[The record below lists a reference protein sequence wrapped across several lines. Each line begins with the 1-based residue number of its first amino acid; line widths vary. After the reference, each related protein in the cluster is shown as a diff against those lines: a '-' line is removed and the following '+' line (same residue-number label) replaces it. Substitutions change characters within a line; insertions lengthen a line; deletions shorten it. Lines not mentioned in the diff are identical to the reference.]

1 MDRVRKLIHAE
12 REDVSPYT
20 GAGVTVAIL
29 DTGIAMHP
37 DFADRVIGFRDF
49 VGTSRMPY
57 DDCGHGTHVAGCL
70 CGSGACSGGLY
81 AGVAPGCRILSGKV
95 LDEKGDGT
103 MSNMAAGIEWILDN
117 QELYQIKILNI
128 SVSMEAKR
136 SMEAKHSMEA
146 RHSMDET
153 EHVRMMQYLVAC
165 LERVWDAGI
174 FVVVAAGNRG
184 PAAGSISP
192 LGASRKVVTVGC
204 HDGIACHG
212 RKNSCE
218 AYSGRGPAG
227 TELKKPDIVAPGT
240 DIMSCSAGFRQTVR
254 GCRDAYIVKN
264 GTSMSTPLVAGA
276 AALCLQKYPEYSN
289 EQIKRRIL
297 WSAADLG
304 EAWSKQGWGMLDVEI
319 ALR

>member
-1 MDRVRKLIHAE
+1 MDREKKLIHAE
-12 REDVSPYT
+12 EEEVFPYT
-20 GAGVTVAIL
+20 GSGVTVAIL

-70 CGSGACSGGLY
+70 CGNGACSGGLY

-95 LDEKGDGT
+95 LDDKGDGT
-103 MSNMAAGIEWILDN
+103 ISNMAAGIEWVLDSR
-117 QELYQIKILNI
+117 ELYQIKILNI
-128 SVSMEAKR
+128 SVSMG
-136 SMEAKHSMEA
+136 
-146 RHSMDET
+146 ET
-153 EHVRMMQYLVAC
+153 DHVRMMQYLVSC
-165 LERVWDAGI
+165 LEKVWDAGI
-174 FVVVAAGNRG
+174 FVVVAAGNKG

-204 HDGIACHG
+204 HDGNSFHG
-212 RKNSCE
+212 RQNSCE
-218 AYSGRGPAG
+218 SYSGRGPTCA
-227 TELKKPDIVAPGT
+227 ELKKPDIVAPGT

-289 EQIKRRIL
+289 EQLKRRIL
-297 WSAADLG
+297 WSASDLG
-304 EAWSKQGWGMLDVEI
+304 ESWSKQGWGMLNV
-319 ALR
+319 ARSLR

>member
-1 MDRVRKLIHAE
+1 MDRVKKLIHAE
-12 REDVSPYT
+12 EEEVFPYT
-20 GAGVTVAIL
+20 GSGVTVAIL

-70 CGSGACSGGLY
+70 CGNGACSGGLY

-95 LDEKGDGT
+95 LDDKGDGT
-103 MSNMAAGIEWILDN
+103 ISNMAAGIEWVLDSR
-117 QELYQIKILNI
+117 ELYQIKILNI
-128 SVSMEAKR
+128 SVSMG
-136 SMEAKHSMEA
+136 
-146 RHSMDET
+146 ET
-153 EHVRMMQYLVAC
+153 DHVRMMQYLVSC
-165 LERVWDAGI
+165 LEKVWDAGI
-174 FVVVAAGNRG
+174 FVVVAAGNKG

-204 HDGIACHG
+204 HDGNSFHG
-212 RKNSCE
+212 RQNSCE
-218 AYSGRGPAG
+218 SYSGRGPTCA
-227 TELKKPDIVAPGT
+227 ELKKPDIVAPGT

-276 AALCLQKYPEYSN
+276 AALCLQKYPEYST
-289 EQIKRRIL
+289 EQLKRRIL
-297 WSAADLG
+297 WSASDLG
-304 EAWSKQGWGMLDVEI
+304 ESWSKQGWGMLNV
-319 ALR
+319 ARSLR

>member
-1 MDRVRKLIHAE
+1 MDRVKKLIHAE
-12 REDVSPYT
+12 EEEVFPYT
-20 GAGVTVAIL
+20 GSGVTVAIL

-70 CGSGACSGGLY
+70 CGNGACSGGLY

-95 LDEKGDGT
+95 LDDKGDGT
-103 MSNMAAGIEWILDN
+103 ISNMAAGIEWVLDCR
-117 QELYQIKILNI
+117 ELFQIKILNI
-128 SVSMEAKR
+128 SVSMG
-136 SMEAKHSMEA
+136 
-146 RHSMDET
+146 ET
-153 EHVRMMQYLVAC
+153 DHVRMMQYLVSC
-165 LERVWDAGI
+165 LEKVWDAGI
-174 FVVVAAGNRG
+174 FVVVAAGNKG

-204 HDGIACHG
+204 HDGNSFHG
-212 RKNSCE
+212 RQNSCE
-218 AYSGRGPAG
+218 SYSGRGPTCA
-227 TELKKPDIVAPGT
+227 ELKKPDIVAPGT

-289 EQIKRRIL
+289 EQLKRRIL
-297 WSAADLG
+297 WSASDLG
-304 EAWSKQGWGMLDVEI
+304 ESWSKQGWGMLNV
-319 ALR
+319 ARSLR

>member
-1 MDRVRKLIHAE
+1 MDRVKKLIHAE
-12 REDVSPYT
+12 EEEVFPYT
-20 GAGVTVAIL
+20 GSGVTVAIL
-29 DTGIAMHP
+29 DSGIAMHP

-70 CGSGACSGGLY
+70 CGNGACSGGLY

-95 LDEKGDGT
+95 LDDKGDGT
-103 MSNMAAGIEWILDN
+103 ISNMAAGIEWVLDSR
-117 QELYQIKILNI
+117 ELYQIKILNI
-128 SVSMEAKR
+128 SVSMG
-136 SMEAKHSMEA
+136 
-146 RHSMDET
+146 ET
-153 EHVRMMQYLVAC
+153 DHVRMMQYLVSC
-165 LERVWDAGI
+165 LEKVWDAGI
-174 FVVVAAGNRG
+174 FVVVAAGNKG

-204 HDGIACHG
+204 HDGNSFHG
-212 RKNSCE
+212 RQNSCE
-218 AYSGRGPAG
+218 SYSGRGPTCA
-227 TELKKPDIVAPGT
+227 ELKKPDIVAPGT

-289 EQIKRRIL
+289 EQLKRRIL
-297 WSAADLG
+297 WSASDLG
-304 EAWSKQGWGMLDVEI
+304 ESWSKQGWGMLNV
-319 ALR
+319 ARSLR

>member
-1 MDRVRKLIHAE
+1 MDRVKKLIHAE
-12 REDVSPYT
+12 EEEVFPYT
-20 GAGVTVAIL
+20 GSGVTVAIL

-70 CGSGACSGGLY
+70 CGNGACSGGLY

-95 LDEKGDGT
+95 LDDKGDGT
-103 MSNMAAGIEWILDN
+103 ISNMAAGIEWVLDSR
-117 QELYQIKILNI
+117 ELYQIKILNI
-128 SVSMEAKR
+128 SVSMG
-136 SMEAKHSMEA
+136 
-146 RHSMDET
+146 ET
-153 EHVRMMQYLVAC
+153 DHVRMMQYLVSC
-165 LERVWDAGI
+165 LEKVLDAGI
-174 FVVVAAGNRG
+174 FVVVAAGNKG

-204 HDGIACHG
+204 HDGNSFHG
-212 RKNSCE
+212 RQNSCE
-218 AYSGRGPAG
+218 SYSGRGPTCA
-227 TELKKPDIVAPGT
+227 ELKKPDIVAPGT

-289 EQIKRRIL
+289 EQLKRRIL
-297 WSAADLG
+297 WSASDLG
-304 EAWSKQGWGMLDVEI
+304 ESWSKQGWGMLNV
-319 ALR
+319 ARSLR

>member
-1 MDRVRKLIHAE
+1 MDRVKKLIHAE
-12 REDVSPYT
+12 EEEVFPYT
-20 GAGVTVAIL
+20 GSGVTVAIL

-70 CGSGACSGGLY
+70 CANGACSGGLY

-95 LDEKGDGT
+95 LDDKGDGT
-103 MSNMAAGIEWILDN
+103 ISNMAAGIEWVLDSR
-117 QELYQIKILNI
+117 ELYQIKILNI
-128 SVSMEAKR
+128 SVSMG
-136 SMEAKHSMEA
+136 
-146 RHSMDET
+146 ET
-153 EHVRMMQYLVAC
+153 DHVRMMQYLVSC
-165 LERVWDAGI
+165 LEKVWDAGI
-174 FVVVAAGNRG
+174 FVVVAAGNKG

-204 HDGIACHG
+204 HDGNSFHG
-212 RKNSCE
+212 RQNSCE
-218 AYSGRGPAG
+218 SYSGRGPTCA
-227 TELKKPDIVAPGT
+227 ELKKPDIVAPGT

-289 EQIKRRIL
+289 EQLKRRIL
-297 WSAADLG
+297 WSASDLG
-304 EAWSKQGWGMLDVEI
+304 ESWSKQGWGMLNV
-319 ALR
+319 ARSLR

>member
-1 MDRVRKLIHAE
+1 MDRVKKLIHAE
-12 REDVSPYT
+12 EEEVFPYT
-20 GAGVTVAIL
+20 GSGVTVAIL

-57 DDCGHGTHVAGCL
+57 DDCGHGTHVAECL
-70 CGSGACSGGLY
+70 CGNGACSGGLY

-95 LDEKGDGT
+95 LDDKGDGT
-103 MSNMAAGIEWILDN
+103 ISNMAAGIEWVLDCR
-117 QELYQIKILNI
+117 ELYQIKILNI
-128 SVSMEAKR
+128 SVSMG
-136 SMEAKHSMEA
+136 
-146 RHSMDET
+146 ET
-153 EHVRMMQYLVAC
+153 DHVRMMQYLVSC
-165 LERVWDAGI
+165 LEKVWDAGI
-174 FVVVAAGNRG
+174 FVVVAAGNKG

-204 HDGIACHG
+204 HDGNSFHG
-212 RKNSCE
+212 RQNSCE
-218 AYSGRGPAG
+218 SYSGRGPTCA
-227 TELKKPDIVAPGT
+227 ELKKPDIVAPGT

-289 EQIKRRIL
+289 EQLKRRIL
-297 WSAADLG
+297 WSASDLG
-304 EAWSKQGWGMLDVEI
+304 ESWSKQGWGMLNV
-319 ALR
+319 ARSLR

>member
-1 MDRVRKLIHAE
+1 MDRVKKLIHAE
-12 REDVSPYT
+12 EEEVFPYT
-20 GAGVTVAIL
+20 GSGVTVAIL

-70 CGSGACSGGLY
+70 CGNGACSGGLY

-95 LDEKGDGT
+95 LDDKGDGT
-103 MSNMAAGIEWILDN
+103 ISNMAAGIEWVLDSR
-117 QELYQIKILNI
+117 ELYQIKILNI
-128 SVSMEAKR
+128 SVSMG
-136 SMEAKHSMEA
+136 
-146 RHSMDET
+146 ET
-153 EHVRMMQYLVAC
+153 DHVRMMQYLVSC
-165 LERVWDAGI
+165 REKVWDAGI
-174 FVVVAAGNRG
+174 FVVVAAGNKG

-204 HDGIACHG
+204 HDGNSFHG
-212 RKNSCE
+212 RQNSCE
-218 AYSGRGPAG
+218 SYSGRGPTCA
-227 TELKKPDIVAPGT
+227 ELKKPDIVAPGT

-289 EQIKRRIL
+289 EQLKRRIL
-297 WSAADLG
+297 WSASDLG
-304 EAWSKQGWGMLDVEI
+304 ESWSKQGWGMLNV
-319 ALR
+319 ARSLR

>member
-12 REDVSPYT
+12 RKDVSPYT

-49 VGTSRMPY
+49 VGTSRRPY

-103 MSNMAAGIEWILDN
+103 ISNMAAGIEWILDN

-146 RHSMDET
+146 KRSMDET

-212 RKNSCE
+212 R
-218 AYSGRGPAG
+218 
-227 TELKKPDIVAPGT
+227 
-240 DIMSCSAGFRQTVR
+240 
-254 GCRDAYIVKN
+254 
-264 GTSMSTPLVAGA
+264 
-276 AALCLQKYPEYSN
+276 
-289 EQIKRRIL
+289 
-297 WSAADLG
+297 
-304 EAWSKQGWGMLDVEI
+304 
-319 ALR
+319 

>member
-1 MDRVRKLIHAE
+1 MDRVKKLIHAE
-12 REDVSPYT
+12 EEEVFPYT
-20 GAGVTVAIL
+20 GSGVTVAIL

-70 CGSGACSGGLY
+70 CGNGACSGGLY

-95 LDEKGDGT
+95 LDDKGDGT
-103 MSNMAAGIEWILDN
+103 ISNMAAGIEWVLDSR
-117 QELYQIKILNI
+117 ELYQIKILNI
-128 SVSMEAKR
+128 SVSMG
-136 SMEAKHSMEA
+136 
-146 RHSMDET
+146 ET
-153 EHVRMMQYLVAC
+153 DHVRMMQYLVSC
-165 LERVWDAGI
+165 LEKVWDAGI
-174 FVVVAAGNRG
+174 FVVVAAGNKG

-204 HDGIACHG
+204 HDGNSVHG
-212 RKNSCE
+212 RQNSCE
-218 AYSGRGPAG
+218 SYSGRGPTCA
-227 TELKKPDIVAPGT
+227 ELKKPDIVAPGT

-289 EQIKRRIL
+289 EQLKRRIL
-297 WSAADLG
+297 WSASDLG
-304 EAWSKQGWGMLDVEI
+304 ESWSKQGWGMLNV
-319 ALR
+319 ARSLR

>member
-1 MDRVRKLIHAE
+1 MDRVKKLIHAE
-12 REDVSPYT
+12 EEEVFPYT
-20 GAGVTVAIL
+20 GSGVTVAIL

-37 DFADRVIGFRDF
+37 AFADRVIGFRDF

-70 CGSGACSGGLY
+70 CGNGACSGGLY

-95 LDEKGDGT
+95 LDDKGDGT
-103 MSNMAAGIEWILDN
+103 ISNMAAGIEWVLDSR
-117 QELYQIKILNI
+117 ELYQIKILNI
-128 SVSMEAKR
+128 SVSMG
-136 SMEAKHSMEA
+136 
-146 RHSMDET
+146 ET
-153 EHVRMMQYLVAC
+153 DHVRMMQYLVSC
-165 LERVWDAGI
+165 LEKVWDAGI
-174 FVVVAAGNRG
+174 FVVVAAGNKG

-204 HDGIACHG
+204 HDGNSFHG
-212 RKNSCE
+212 RQNSCE
-218 AYSGRGPAG
+218 SYSGRGPTCA
-227 TELKKPDIVAPGT
+227 ELKKPDIVAPGT

-289 EQIKRRIL
+289 EQLKRRIL
-297 WSAADLG
+297 WSASDLG
-304 EAWSKQGWGMLDVEI
+304 ESWSKQGWGMLNV
-319 ALR
+319 ARSLR

>member
-1 MDRVRKLIHAE
+1 MDRVKKLIHAE
-12 REDVSPYT
+12 EEEVFPYT
-20 GAGVTVAIL
+20 GSGVTVAIL

-37 DFADRVIGFRDF
+37 DFADRVIGFREF

-70 CGSGACSGGLY
+70 CGNGACSGGLY

-95 LDEKGDGT
+95 LDDKGDGT
-103 MSNMAAGIEWILDN
+103 ISNMAAGIEWVLDSR
-117 QELYQIKILNI
+117 ELYQIKILNI
-128 SVSMEAKR
+128 SVSMG
-136 SMEAKHSMEA
+136 
-146 RHSMDET
+146 ET
-153 EHVRMMQYLVAC
+153 DHVRMMQYLVSC
-165 LERVWDAGI
+165 LEKVWDAGI
-174 FVVVAAGNRG
+174 FVVVAAGNKG

-204 HDGIACHG
+204 HDGNSFHG
-212 RKNSCE
+212 RQNSCE
-218 AYSGRGPAG
+218 SYSGRGPTCA
-227 TELKKPDIVAPGT
+227 ELKKPDIVAPGT

-289 EQIKRRIL
+289 EQLKRRIL
-297 WSAADLG
+297 WSASDLG
-304 EAWSKQGWGMLDVEI
+304 ESWSKQGWGMLNV
-319 ALR
+319 ARSLR

>member
-1 MDRVRKLIHAE
+1 MDRVKKLIHAE
-12 REDVSPYT
+12 EEEVFPYT
-20 GAGVTVAIL
+20 GSGVTVAIL

-70 CGSGACSGGLY
+70 CGNGACSGGLY

-95 LDEKGDGT
+95 LDDKGDGT
-103 MSNMAAGIEWILDN
+103 ISNMAAGIEWVLDSR
-117 QELYQIKILNI
+117 ELYQIKILNI
-128 SVSMEAKR
+128 SVSMG
-136 SMEAKHSMEA
+136 
-146 RHSMDET
+146 ET
-153 EHVRMMQYLVAC
+153 DHVRMMQYLVSC
-165 LERVWDAGI
+165 LEKVWDAGI
-174 FVVVAAGNRG
+174 FVVVAAGNKG

-204 HDGIACHG
+204 HDGNSFHG
-212 RKNSCE
+212 RQNSCE
-218 AYSGRGPAG
+218 SYSGRGPTCA
-227 TELKKPDIVAPGT
+227 ELKKPDIVAPGT

-289 EQIKRRIL
+289 EQLKRRIL
-297 WSAADLG
+297 RSASDLG
-304 EAWSKQGWGMLDVEI
+304 ESWSKQGWGMLNV
-319 ALR
+319 ARSLR

>member
-1 MDRVRKLIHAE
+1 MDRVKKLIHAE
-12 REDVSPYT
+12 EEEVFPYT
-20 GAGVTVAIL
+20 GSGVTVAIL
-29 DTGIAMHP
+29 DTGIAMRP

-70 CGSGACSGGLY
+70 CGNGACSGGLY

-95 LDEKGDGT
+95 LDDKGDGT
-103 MSNMAAGIEWILDN
+103 ISNMAAGIEWVLDSR
-117 QELYQIKILNI
+117 ELYQIKILNI
-128 SVSMEAKR
+128 SVSMG
-136 SMEAKHSMEA
+136 
-146 RHSMDET
+146 ET
-153 EHVRMMQYLVAC
+153 DHVRMMQYLVSC
-165 LERVWDAGI
+165 LEKVWDAGI
-174 FVVVAAGNRG
+174 FVVVAAGNKG

-204 HDGIACHG
+204 HDGNSFHG
-212 RKNSCE
+212 RQNSCE
-218 AYSGRGPAG
+218 SYSGRGPTCA
-227 TELKKPDIVAPGT
+227 ELKKPDIVAPGT

-289 EQIKRRIL
+289 EQLKRRIL
-297 WSAADLG
+297 WSASDLG
-304 EAWSKQGWGMLDVEI
+304 ESWSKQGWGMLNV
-319 ALR
+319 ARSLR

>member
-1 MDRVRKLIHAE
+1 MDRVKKLIHAE
-12 REDVSPYT
+12 EEEVFPYT
-20 GAGVTVAIL
+20 GSGVTVAIL

-70 CGSGACSGGLY
+70 CGNGACSGGLY

-95 LDEKGDGT
+95 LDDKGDGT
-103 MSNMAAGIEWILDN
+103 ISNMAAGIEWVLDSR
-117 QELYQIKILNI
+117 ELYQIKILNI
-128 SVSMEAKR
+128 SVSMG
-136 SMEAKHSMEA
+136 
-146 RHSMDET
+146 ET
-153 EHVRMMQYLVAC
+153 DHVRMMQYLVSC
-165 LERVWDAGI
+165 LEKVWDAGI
-174 FVVVAAGNRG
+174 FVVVAAGNKG

-204 HDGIACHG
+204 HDGNSFHG
-212 RKNSCE
+212 RQNSCE
-218 AYSGRGPAG
+218 SYSGRGPTCA
-227 TELKKPDIVAPGT
+227 ELKKPDIVAPGT

-289 EQIKRRIL
+289 EQLKRRIL
-297 WSAADLG
+297 WSASDLG
-304 EAWSKQGWGMLDVEI
+304 ESWSKQVWGMLNV
-319 ALR
+319 ALSLR

>member
-12 REDVSPYT
+12 EEDVSPYT

-49 VGTSRMPY
+49 VGTSRRPY

-70 CGSGACSGGLY
+70 CGNGICSDGLY

-103 MSNMAAGIEWILDN
+103 ISNMAAGIEWILDN
-117 QELYQIKILNI
+117 RELYQIKILNI

-136 SMEAKHSMEA
+136 SMEPKCSMEA
-146 RHSMDET
+146 K
-153 EHVRMMQYLVAC
+153 EHARMMQYLVAC

-204 HDGIACHG
+204 HDGVTCHG

-227 TELKKPDIVAPGT
+227 MELKKPDIVAPGT
-240 DIMSCSAGFRQTVR
+240 DILSCSAGFRQTVR

-297 WSAADLG
+297 WSATDLG
-304 EAWSKQGWGMLDVEI
+304 EAWSKQGWGMLNVER

>member
-1 MDRVRKLIHAE
+1 MRKKK
-12 REDVSPYT
+12 RYFPYT
-20 GAGVTVAIL
+20 GSGVTVAIL

-70 CGSGACSGGLY
+70 CGNGACSGGLY

-95 LDEKGDGT
+95 LDDKGDGT
-103 MSNMAAGIEWILDN
+103 ISNMAAGIEWVLDSR
-117 QELYQIKILNI
+117 ELYQIKILNI
-128 SVSMEAKR
+128 SVSMG
-136 SMEAKHSMEA
+136 
-146 RHSMDET
+146 ET
-153 EHVRMMQYLVAC
+153 DHVRMMQYLVSC
-165 LERVWDAGI
+165 LEKVWDAGI
-174 FVVVAAGNRG
+174 FVVVAAGNKG

-204 HDGIACHG
+204 HDGNSFHG
-212 RKNSCE
+212 RQNSCE
-218 AYSGRGPAG
+218 SYSGRGPTCA
-227 TELKKPDIVAPGT
+227 ELKKPDIVAPGT

-289 EQIKRRIL
+289 EQLKRRIL
-297 WSAADLG
+297 WSASDLG
-304 EAWSKQGWGMLDVEI
+304 ESWSKQGWGMLNV
-319 ALR
+319 ARSLR

>member
-1 MDRVRKLIHAE
+1 MDRVKKLIHAE
-12 REDVSPYT
+12 EEEVFPYT
-20 GAGVTVAIL
+20 GSGVTVAIL

-49 VGTSRMPY
+49 VGPSRMPY

-70 CGSGACSGGLY
+70 CGNGACSGGLY

-95 LDEKGDGT
+95 LDDKGDGT
-103 MSNMAAGIEWILDN
+103 ISNMAAGIEWVLDCR
-117 QELYQIKILNI
+117 ELYQIKILNI
-128 SVSMEAKR
+128 SVSMG
-136 SMEAKHSMEA
+136 
-146 RHSMDET
+146 ET
-153 EHVRMMQYLVAC
+153 DHVRMMQYLVSC
-165 LERVWDAGI
+165 LEKVWDAGI
-174 FVVVAAGNRG
+174 FVVVAAGNKG

-204 HDGIACHG
+204 HDGNSFHG
-212 RKNSCE
+212 RQNSCE
-218 AYSGRGPAG
+218 SYSGRGPTCA
-227 TELKKPDIVAPGT
+227 ELKKPDIVAPGT

-289 EQIKRRIL
+289 EQLKRRIL
-297 WSAADLG
+297 WSASDLG
-304 EAWSKQGWGMLDVEI
+304 ESWSKQGWGMLNV
-319 ALR
+319 ARSLR

>member
-1 MDRVRKLIHAE
+1 MDRVKKLIHAE
-12 REDVSPYT
+12 EEEVFPYT
-20 GAGVTVAIL
+20 GSGVTVAIL

-57 DDCGHGTHVAGCL
+57 DDCGHGTNVAGCL
-70 CGSGACSGGLY
+70 CGNGACSGGLY

-95 LDEKGDGT
+95 LDDKGDGT
-103 MSNMAAGIEWILDN
+103 ISNMAAGIEWVLDCR
-117 QELYQIKILNI
+117 ELYQIKILNI
-128 SVSMEAKR
+128 SVSMG
-136 SMEAKHSMEA
+136 
-146 RHSMDET
+146 ET
-153 EHVRMMQYLVAC
+153 DHVRMMQYLVSC
-165 LERVWDAGI
+165 LEKVWDAGI
-174 FVVVAAGNRG
+174 FVVVAAGNKG

-204 HDGIACHG
+204 HDGNSFHG
-212 RKNSCE
+212 RQNSCE
-218 AYSGRGPAG
+218 SYSGRGPTCA
-227 TELKKPDIVAPGT
+227 ELKKPDIVAPGT

-289 EQIKRRIL
+289 EQLKRRIL
-297 WSAADLG
+297 WSASDLG
-304 EAWSKQGWGMLDVEI
+304 ESWSKQGWGMLNV
-319 ALR
+319 ARSLR

>member
-1 MDRVRKLIHAE
+1 MDRVKKLIHAE
-12 REDVSPYT
+12 EEEVFPYT
-20 GAGVTVAIL
+20 GSGVTDALL

-70 CGSGACSGGLY
+70 CGNGACSGGLY

-95 LDEKGDGT
+95 LDDKGDGT
-103 MSNMAAGIEWILDN
+103 ISNMAAGIEWVLDCR
-117 QELYQIKILNI
+117 ELYQIKILNI
-128 SVSMEAKR
+128 SVSMG
-136 SMEAKHSMEA
+136 
-146 RHSMDET
+146 ET
-153 EHVRMMQYLVAC
+153 DHVRMMQYLVSC
-165 LERVWDAGI
+165 LEKVWDAGI
-174 FVVVAAGNRG
+174 FVVVAAGNKG

-204 HDGIACHG
+204 HDGNSFHG
-212 RKNSCE
+212 RQNSCE
-218 AYSGRGPAG
+218 SYSGRGPTCA
-227 TELKKPDIVAPGT
+227 ELKKPDIVAPGT

-289 EQIKRRIL
+289 EQLKRRIL
-297 WSAADLG
+297 WSASDLG
-304 EAWSKQGWGMLDVEI
+304 ESWSKQGWGMLNV
-319 ALR
+319 ARSLR

>member
-1 MDRVRKLIHAE
+1 MDRVKKLIHAE
-12 REDVSPYT
+12 EEEVFPYT
-20 GAGVTVAIL
+20 GSGVTVAIL

-70 CGSGACSGGLY
+70 CGNGACSGGLY

-95 LDEKGDGT
+95 LDDKGDGT
-103 MSNMAAGIEWILDN
+103 ISNMAAGIEWVLDSR
-117 QELYQIKILNI
+117 ELYQIKILNI
-128 SVSMEAKR
+128 SVSMG
-136 SMEAKHSMEA
+136 
-146 RHSMDET
+146 ET
-153 EHVRMMQYLVAC
+153 DHVRMMQYLVSC
-165 LERVWDAGI
+165 LEKVWDAGI
-174 FVVVAAGNRG
+174 FVVVAAGNKG

-204 HDGIACHG
+204 HDGNSFHG
-212 RKNSCE
+212 RLNSCE
-218 AYSGRGPAG
+218 SYSGRGPTCA
-227 TELKKPDIVAPGT
+227 ELKKPDIVAPGT

-289 EQIKRRIL
+289 EQLKRRIL
-297 WSAADLG
+297 WSASDLG
-304 EAWSKQGWGMLDVEI
+304 ESWSKQGWGMLNV
-319 ALR
+319 ARSLR

>member
-1 MDRVRKLIHAE
+1 MDRVKKLIHAE
-12 REDVSPYT
+12 EEEVFPYT
-20 GAGVTVAIL
+20 GSGVTVAIL

-70 CGSGACSGGLY
+70 CGNGACSGGLY

-95 LDEKGDGT
+95 LDDKGDGT
-103 MSNMAAGIEWILDN
+103 ISNMAAGIEWVLDSR
-117 QELYQIKILNI
+117 ELYQIKILNI
-128 SVSMEAKR
+128 SVSMG
-136 SMEAKHSMEA
+136 
-146 RHSMDET
+146 ET
-153 EHVRMMQYLVAC
+153 DHVRMMQYLVSC
-165 LERVWDAGI
+165 LEKVWDAGI
-174 FVVVAAGNRG
+174 FVVVAAGNKG

-204 HDGIACHG
+204 HDGNSFHG
-212 RKNSCE
+212 RQNSCE
-218 AYSGRGPAG
+218 SYSGRGPTCA
-227 TELKKPDIVAPGT
+227 ELKKPDIVAPGS

-289 EQIKRRIL
+289 EQLKRRIL
-297 WSAADLG
+297 WSASDLG
-304 EAWSKQGWGMLDVEI
+304 ESWSKQGWGMLNV
-319 ALR
+319 ARSLR

>member
-1 MDRVRKLIHAE
+1 MDRVKKLIHAE
-12 REDVSPYT
+12 EEEVFPYT
-20 GAGVTVAIL
+20 GSGVTVAIL

-37 DFADRVIGFRDF
+37 DFADRGIGFRDF

-70 CGSGACSGGLY
+70 CGNGACSGGLY

-95 LDEKGDGT
+95 LDDKGDGT
-103 MSNMAAGIEWILDN
+103 ISNMAAGIEWVLDSR
-117 QELYQIKILNI
+117 ELYQIKILNI
-128 SVSMEAKR
+128 SVSMG
-136 SMEAKHSMEA
+136 
-146 RHSMDET
+146 ET
-153 EHVRMMQYLVAC
+153 DHVRMMQYLVSC
-165 LERVWDAGI
+165 LEKVWDAGI
-174 FVVVAAGNRG
+174 FVVVAAGNKG

-204 HDGIACHG
+204 HDGNSFHG
-212 RKNSCE
+212 RQNSCE
-218 AYSGRGPAG
+218 SYSGRGPTCA
-227 TELKKPDIVAPGT
+227 ELKKPDIVAPGT

-289 EQIKRRIL
+289 EQLKRRIL
-297 WSAADLG
+297 WSASDLG
-304 EAWSKQGWGMLDVEI
+304 ESWSKQGWGMLNV
-319 ALR
+319 ARSLR

>member
-1 MDRVRKLIHAE
+1 MDRVKKLIHAE
-12 REDVSPYT
+12 EEEVFPYT
-20 GAGVTVAIL
+20 GSGVTVAIL

-70 CGSGACSGGLY
+70 CGNGACSGGLY

-95 LDEKGDGT
+95 LDDKGDGT
-103 MSNMAAGIEWILDN
+103 ISNMAAGIEWVLDSR
-117 QELYQIKILNI
+117 ELYQIKILNI
-128 SVSMEAKR
+128 SVSMG
-136 SMEAKHSMEA
+136 
-146 RHSMDET
+146 ET
-153 EHVRMMQYLVAC
+153 DHVRMMQYLVSC
-165 LERVWDAGI
+165 LEKVWDAGI
-174 FVVVAAGNRG
+174 FVVVAAGNKG

-204 HDGIACHG
+204 HDGNSFHG
-212 RKNSCE
+212 RQNSCE
-218 AYSGRGPAG
+218 SYSGRGPTCA
-227 TELKKPDIVAPGT
+227 ELKKPDIVAPGT

-289 EQIKRRIL
+289 EQLTRRIL
-297 WSAADLG
+297 WSASDLG
-304 EAWSKQGWGMLDVEI
+304 ESWSKQGWGMLNV
-319 ALR
+319 ARSLR

>member
-1 MDRVRKLIHAE
+1 MDRVKKLIHAE
-12 REDVSPYT
+12 EEEVFPYT
-20 GAGVTVAIL
+20 GSGVTVAIL

-70 CGSGACSGGLY
+70 CGNGACSGGLY

-95 LDEKGDGT
+95 LDDKGDGT
-103 MSNMAAGIEWILDN
+103 SYNMAAGIEWVLDSR
-117 QELYQIKILNI
+117 ELYQIKILNI
-128 SVSMEAKR
+128 SVSMG
-136 SMEAKHSMEA
+136 
-146 RHSMDET
+146 ET
-153 EHVRMMQYLVAC
+153 DHVRMMQYLVSC
-165 LERVWDAGI
+165 LEKVWDAGI
-174 FVVVAAGNRG
+174 FVVVAAGNKG

-204 HDGIACHG
+204 HDGNSFHG
-212 RKNSCE
+212 RQNSCE
-218 AYSGRGPAG
+218 SYSGRGPTCA
-227 TELKKPDIVAPGT
+227 ELKKPDIVAPGT

-289 EQIKRRIL
+289 EQLKRRIL
-297 WSAADLG
+297 WSASDLG
-304 EAWSKQGWGMLDVEI
+304 ESWSKQGWGMLNV
-319 ALR
+319 ARSLR

>member
-1 MDRVRKLIHAE
+1 MDRVKKLIHAE
-12 REDVSPYT
+12 EEEVFPYT
-20 GAGVTVAIL
+20 GSGVTVAIL

-70 CGSGACSGGLY
+70 CGNGACSGGLY
-81 AGVAPGCRILSGKV
+81 AGVAPGCRILSGKL
-95 LDEKGDGT
+95 LDDKGDGT
-103 MSNMAAGIEWILDN
+103 ISNMAAGIEWVLDSR
-117 QELYQIKILNI
+117 ELYQIKILNI
-128 SVSMEAKR
+128 SVSMG
-136 SMEAKHSMEA
+136 
-146 RHSMDET
+146 ET
-153 EHVRMMQYLVAC
+153 DHVRMMQYLVSC
-165 LERVWDAGI
+165 LEKVWDAGI
-174 FVVVAAGNRG
+174 FVVVAAGNKG

-204 HDGIACHG
+204 HDGNSFHG
-212 RKNSCE
+212 RQNSCE
-218 AYSGRGPAG
+218 SYSGRGPTCA
-227 TELKKPDIVAPGT
+227 ELKKPDIVAPGT

-289 EQIKRRIL
+289 EQLKRRIL
-297 WSAADLG
+297 WSASDLG
-304 EAWSKQGWGMLDVEI
+304 ESWSKQGWGMLNV
-319 ALR
+319 ARSLR